1 MSLRLDW
8 CSHEAA
14 RYACEHWY
22 SRSEMPVGKLV
33 KIGVWEDGQ
42 FVGVL
47 IFGCGTGGVAKIGER
62 LGAGPKLLAATLA
75 LMGLETLVLQAT
87 IQVVYPV

>member
-62 LGAGPKLLAATLA
+62 LGAGPFGGESDYFYRL
-75 LMGLETLVLQAT
+75 
-87 IQVVYPV
+87 